1 MLIKDR
7 LNRQWGGVAILCKKV
22 TKAGRVLI
30 SIRMPLVQD
39 HYGKLRV
46 LHCSS
51 TPHPPA
57 PVYPAD
63 KLVEFLNYS
72 SCERLLSQIPT
83 TNIIDRDMNRLD
95 IKDLLNQLSL
105 AQIVKDQTRGNNILD
120 TFITNA
126 PRLCRKASM
135 VKSLLQ
141 SDHSVV
147 LTKPVIPTE

>member
-1 MLIKDR
+1 MLIKDT

-57 PVYPAD
+57 PVYAED
-63 KLVEFLNYS
+63 ELVEFLNDS
-72 SCERLLSQIPT
+72 SSERLLSQIPT
-83 TNIIDRDMNRLD
+83 ENIIDRDMNQLD

-126 PRLCRKASM
+126 LRL
-135 VKSLLQ
+135 
-141 SDHSVV
+141 
-147 LTKPVIPTE
+147 